1 MELINNTA
9 PTIREQLI
17 DIQAK
22 IVKVLA
28 SLPTELDK
36 NIPIELLKDKEQEK
50 PMQKKYV
57 YGIKGLADILGC
69 SKTHAQTIK
78 NSGQLDKAIIQNGR
92 KIIIDAQLAITLFQK
107 RFNKQ

>member
-1 MELINNTA
+1 MELINNTD

-36 NIPIELLKDKEQEK
+36 NIPNIHRSLQR
-50 PMQKKYV
+50 
-57 YGIKGLADILGC
+57 
-69 SKTHAQTIK
+69 S
-78 NSGQLDKAIIQNGR
+78 
-92 KIIIDAQLAITLFQK
+92 
-107 RFNKQ
+107 

>member
-36 NIPIELLKDKEQEK
+36 NIPIELPKDKEQEK
-50 PMQKKYV
+50 PIQKKYV

-69 SKTHAQTIK
+69 SKTHAQNIK
-78 NSGQLDKAIIQNGR
+78 NSGQLDKFKTGA
-92 KIIIDAQLAITLFQK
+92 K
-107 RFNKQ
+107 